1 MKRLVLMLALC
12 LLLSGSLLP
21 CVAFADD
28 QGQGDALEG
37 LTDEEKG
44 YVERIAVANL
54 QARSAVATVLLVEVA
69 LSSPTS
75 SDSAS
80 LTDLIDAVVS
90 CQTELKTVAGVF
102 RETAPE
108 SMQGVGTMCADMA
121 TRLDG
126 AFSSCLP
133 MLRNEV
139 SEQRLLDDL
148 RESLSGF
155 MYVPEEAVQGQRAVE
170 LARAVSC
177 TRLEAKH
184 LTNQLLAL
192 DGKVGDAARGIAET
206 QRALED
212 FIQGLLLD
220 NCFIATAAYGT
231 STAAEIDVLRDFRD
245 EVLLM
250 SPAGCD
256 LVAFYYAA
264 SPPIADFIA
273 RHELLR
279 TVVREGVVDP
289 VVRVVSLA
297 EPLWQTA

>member
-1 MKRLVLMLALC
+1 MKRLLLILALC
-12 LLLSGSLLP
+12 VLLSGSILP
-21 CVAFADD
+21 GVAFAAD

-37 LTDEEKG
+37 LTDEEKA

-80 LTDLIDAVVS
+80 VTDLIQAVES
-90 CQTELKTVAGVF
+90 CQIELKSVAGVF
-102 RETAPE
+102 REAAPE
-108 SMQGVGTMCADMA
+108 SMQGVGTMCTDMA

-139 SEQRLLDDL
+139 SEHRFLDDL

-170 LARAVSC
+170 IARAVSC

-184 LTNQLLAL
+184 LTSQLLAL

-212 FIQGLLLD
+212 FLEELLLD
-220 NCFIATAAYGT
+220 SCFIATAAYGT

-245 EVLLM
+245 EVLMM
-250 SPAGCD
+250 SPAGRD
-256 LVAFYYAA
+256 LVGFYYAA
-264 SPPIADFIA
+264 SPPVADFIA
-273 RHELLR
+273 RHEVLR
-279 TVVREGVVDP
+279 TVVREGIVDP
-289 VVRVVSLA
+289 IVRLVSLA
-297 EPLWQTA
+297 KPLWQLD